1 MDIYSLEAILSLLEA
16 DVSVYTACIESEL
29 ETLLPALLFVS
40 SSFPLHS

>member
-40 SSFPLHS
+40 SSFLLHS